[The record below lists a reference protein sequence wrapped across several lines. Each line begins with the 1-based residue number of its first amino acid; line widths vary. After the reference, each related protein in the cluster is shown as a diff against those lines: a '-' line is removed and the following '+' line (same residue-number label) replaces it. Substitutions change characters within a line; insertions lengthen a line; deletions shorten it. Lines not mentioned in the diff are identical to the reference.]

1 MMEPESWVAD
11 RINWGLTRMSFKQV
25 IFYIVCAAT
34 WLLLLPVCLFGGA
47 TALLSY
53 AVVSE
58 LGELFAGGTGSVVD
72 SSTAREIARRV
83 CLGN

>member
-1 MMEPESWVAD
+1 
-11 RINWGLTRMSFKQV
+11 MSFKQV
-25 IFYIVCAAT
+25 IFFIVCALT
-34 WLLLLPVCLFGGA
+34 WLLLLPVCLLGGA
-47 TALLSY
+47 IALLSY

-58 LGELFAGGTGSVVD
+58 LGEWFGGGTRNAVD